1 MKIFATRR
9 QCEQIIIALM
19 ATFGSR
25 DESAL
30 KMINVINKALILQCE
45 TDKSHYVPC
54 IDVTAVSLTDKEAKK

>member
-45 TDKSHYVPC
+45 NDKTHYIPAEVH
-54 IDVTAVSLTDKEAKK
+54 LTQIAAKEDKR

>member
-1 MKIFATRR
+1 MKLFATRR

-30 KMINVINKALILQCE
+30 KMINIINKALIMQCE
-45 TDKSHYVPC
+45 TDKTHYIPT
-54 IDVTAVSLTDKEAKK
+54 TANLMSLTEKEDKK

>member
-9 QCEQIIIALM
+9 QCEQIVIALM

-45 TDKSHYVPC
+45 TDKSHYV